1 MDASQWID
9 RADEAEAAAWL
20 LTCCGSPRWCE
31 RMLAHR
37 PFRDQDTLQQIARE
51 EWFGLSPRDWK
62 EAFRHHPR
70 LGDRAA
76 LRERFPATAELSE
89 AEQAGIA
96 AASDEEIDAL
106 AAGNRQYEDKFGYI
120 FIACAAGQSASSL
133 LSLLN
138 T

>member
-1 MDASQWID
+1 MDAWQRLD
-9 RADEAEAAAWL
+9 RADEAEAANWL
-20 LTCCGSPRWCE
+20 MTCCGCTHWCD
-31 RMLAHR
+31 RVVARR

-62 EAFRHHPR
+62 EAFKHHPR

-76 LRERFPATAELSE
+76 LRARFPATAELSE

-106 AAGNRQYEDKFGYI
+106 AAGNRQYEEKFGYI
-120 FIACAAGQSASSL
+120 FIAYATGQSAASL
-133 LSLLN
+133 L
-138 T
+138 